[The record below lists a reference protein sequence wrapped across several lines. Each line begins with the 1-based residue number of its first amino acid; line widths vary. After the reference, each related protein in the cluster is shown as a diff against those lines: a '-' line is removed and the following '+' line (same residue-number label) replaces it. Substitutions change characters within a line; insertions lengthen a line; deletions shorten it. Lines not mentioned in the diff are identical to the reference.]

1 MSSHHHVWLFS
12 SIGTGHSSAPPGYS
26 SLPIRLWFAGKSW
39 KTKFLFPEVSRFLF
53 YWKEPDFPFCL
64 KRKPNCHFLLLSLA
78 FDCKLVF
85 LLLFQFNQIKAAKE
99 FVIRKWEGWLRSLIL
114 NILQI
119 LNIAT
124 GETSPAIAP
133 FHFFGNFNF
142 FNFHY
147 LIIFIT

>member
-39 KTKFLFPEVSRFLF
+39 KTKFLFLEVSRFLF

-85 LLLFQFNQIKAAKE
+85 LLLFQPNKSSQGVCYKE
-99 FVIRKWEGWLRSLIL
+99 MGGMVEKLNSEYSANSKHRHRRNVTSHRSFSLL
-114 NILQI
+114 WQ
-119 LNIAT
+119 
-124 GETSPAIAP
+124 
-133 FHFFGNFNF
+133 F
-142 FNFHY
+142 
-147 LIIFIT
+147 